1 MQDLDPNNLNF
12 YWGSLFVRSLYKQG
26 IDRVI
31 ISPGSRS
38 TPLTLA
44 FAAHAGFKKTINIDE
59 RSAAFMALGMSK
71 TDGIPTC
78 LLCTSGTAVA
88 NYLPA
93 IIEATQ
99 SNVPLIVLSA
109 DRPPHLR
116 GIGASQTID
125 QLKIFGYYP
134 VLFHE
139 VGEPK
144 NHHSSFLR
152 LQRAALQAVQAA
164 VTKKGV
170 SHLNF
175 PFSKP
180 FEPKSDFLEKIS
192 KENNTQIKGDFSA
205 LSTSSQK
212 VRLPQKFWK
221 SVSKSTKPLLVAGCE
236 INRSLIPSIR
246 ELAKVLGTPILTE
259 AGSNIFASK
268 YTITGFDGFLR
279 NKHIAKD
286 LIPDLII
293 RFGKDPVSKALH
305 QFLIEN
311 KNVEQIRCISNNKI
325 SDESLTASDFINV
338 ETNFEINSIEYSS
351 DKEWLKKWLSYQK
364 KYLAYKER
372 IMFPRSPLTDGYV
385 FHTISSLISTNSF
398 VMLSNSSPIRDMA
411 LFGEYSKKEIYVNR
425 GTAGIDGILSTAIGI
440 SMSSKKT
447 GVLFIGDI
455 AFLHDSNALLK
466 LHEVE
471 ETLIVIVL
479 NNGGG
484 SIFKMLPINTYK
496 KSFSTYFETPQSVSL
511 AALCRAH
518 KINHVLISRPEQIV
532 SSFES
537 LINKSGA
544 HIFECITDG
553 KDSMNLRNQLWSFKE
568 DMQ

>member
-1 MQDLDPNNLNF
+1 MQDLDPKNLNF
-12 YWGSLFVRSLYKQG
+12 YWSSLFVRSLYKQG
-26 IDRVI
+26 INRVI

-44 FAAHAGFKKTINIDE
+44 FAAHAGFNKTVNIDE

-125 QLKIFGYYP
+125 QLKIFGDYP
-134 VLFHE
+134 VFFHE

-144 NHHSSFLR
+144 DLYSSFIR
-152 LQRAALQAVQAA
+152 LEKAAFQAVQAA
-164 VTKKGV
+164 VTQKGV

-192 KENNTQIKGDFSA
+192 NENNTHLKGDFSA
-205 LSTSSQK
+205 LSTSSKK
-212 VRLPQKFWK
+212 VSLPQKFWK

-246 ELAKVLGTPILTE
+246 ELAKIIGAPILAE
-259 AGSNIFASK
+259 AGSNIFSSK
-268 YTITGFDGFLR
+268 NTITGFDGFLR
-279 NKHIAKD
+279 NKHITKD
-286 LIPDLII
+286 LKPDLII

-305 QFLIEN
+305 QFLIEH

-325 SDESLTASDFINV
+325 SDESLTANDFINI
-338 ETNFEINSIEYSS
+338 ETKFEINSIEYSPNM
-351 DKEWLKKWLSYQK
+351 EWLKKWLSYQK
-364 KYLAYKER
+364 KYIAYKER
-372 IMFPRSPLTDGYV
+372 IMFPSSPLTDGYV
-385 FHTISSLISTNSF
+385 FHTISSLISKNSF
-398 VMLSNSSPIRDMA
+398 VMLSNSFPIRDMA

-466 LHEVE
+466 LKELD
-471 ETLIVIVL
+471 TSFIIVVL

-484 SIFKMLPINTYK
+484 NIFKMLPINTYK
-496 KSFSTYFETPQSVSL
+496 KNFSTYFETPQSVSL

-518 KINHVLISRPEQIV
+518 KISHSLISKPEHIIQTFEAHIEKPGAHVL
-532 SSFES
+532 
-537 LINKSGA
+537 
-544 HIFECITDG
+544 ECMTDG
-553 KDSMNLRNQLWSFKE
+553 EESMKLRNLLWNFKTS
-568 DMQ
+568 